1 MHYMHQAYQVHQL
14 CQQNRPGT
22 SIFTLTSLTF
32 AISREMYMEEGAPT
46 PNRQHAL
53 AREVRL
59 TMAGH
64 MDYLFT
70 ELFSC
75 LHDESHPYAKSC

>member
-1 MHYMHQAYQVHQL
+1 
-14 CQQNRPGT
+14 
-22 SIFTLTSLTF
+22 
-32 AISREMYMEEGAPT
+32 MYMEEGAPT